1 MTNGP
6 AHSQHQAIPVD
17 DPKRPPLDEA
27 ARRAFIARPV
37 ALAPHYRTELLLP
50 GAQR

>member
-1 MTNGP
+1 MINGP
-6 AHSQHQAIPVD
+6 AHSQQQAIPGD

-27 ARRAFIARPV
+27 ARRAFIARSV
-37 ALAPHYRTELLLP
+37 ALALHYGTELFLP

>member
-17 DPKRPPLDEA
+17 DPKRSPLDEA
-27 ARRAFIARPV
+27 ARRAFVLGSV
-37 ALAPHYRTELLLP
+37 ALGQHYRTELLLP

>member
-6 AHSQHQAIPVD
+6 AHSQDQAISGD
-17 DPKRPPLDEA
+17 DPRRPPVDEA
-27 ARRAFIARPV
+27 ARRAFIARS
-37 ALAPHYRTELLLP
+37 ALAPHYRTELLLL

>member
-17 DPKRPPLDEA
+17 DPRRPRLDEA
-27 ARRAFIARPV
+27 ARRAFIVRSA
-37 ALAPHYRTELLLP
+37 ALARHYRTELLLS

>member
-1 MTNGP
+1 MTSGP

-27 ARRAFIARPV
+27 ARRAFV
-37 ALAPHYRTELLLP
+37 QHYRTELLLP

>member
-6 AHSQHQAIPVD
+6 AHSQHQAIPAG

-27 ARRAFIARPV
+27 ARRTFIARSV
-37 ALAPHYRTELLLP
+37 ALAPHYRTELLLL

>member
-17 DPKRPPLDEA
+17 DPHPPPLDEA
-27 ARRAFIARPV
+27 GRRAFIARSA
-37 ALAPHYRTELLLP
+37 ALAPHHRTGLLLS
-50 GAQR
+50 GARR

>member
-6 AHSQHQAIPVD
+6 AHSQHHAIPAD
-17 DPKRPPLDEA
+17 DPKRPTLDEA
-27 ARRAFIARPV
+27 APRAFIARSV

>member
-27 ARRAFIARPV
+27 ARRAFVVGSV
-37 ALAPHYRTELLLP
+37 ALGPHCHTGLLLP